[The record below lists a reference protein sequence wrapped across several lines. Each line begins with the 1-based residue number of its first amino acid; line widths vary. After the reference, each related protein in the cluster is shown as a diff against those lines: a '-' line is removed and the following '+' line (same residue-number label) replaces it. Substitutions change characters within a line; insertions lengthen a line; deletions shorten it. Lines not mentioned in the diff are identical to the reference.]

1 MVVCFGA
8 HVSTSKGIP
17 NAIKYTKE
25 ILNGDILQIFSQSP
39 RSLKGPSD
47 KTIHDIP
54 KIIDAIKTH
63 NVKIVSHSP
72 YMINLSKDISTHQY
86 VMDCLLKDLQFI
98 NKVGGI
104 GSVVHMGKS
113 LKLSKDEAL
122 KNMILN
128 IKYIL
133 SNYNGDAKL
142 IIETSCGQGTEL
154 LSNLDDIGDFYNHGV
169 DGTSFTE
176 AEKKKIEF
184 CIDTCHIFVAGY
196 DMRSPKE
203 VNSYFNKFNK
213 IIGNNKLALI
223 HFNDSAKKLGSNVDR
238 HANIGEGYIG
248 NPDLDGNID
257 GLKAVFKKASQLSIP
272 MVLETPDIHPYVNN
286 IKQDKWYV

>member
-17 NAIKYTKE
+17 NAIKYTRE
-25 ILNGDILQIFSQSP
+25 VLNGDILQIFSQSP

-47 KTIHDIP
+47 KTINDIP
-54 KIIDAIKTH
+54 KIIDAIKAH

-98 NKVGGI
+98 NKIGGI

-113 LKLSKDEAL
+113 LKLSKEEAL

-133 SNYNGDAKL
+133 SNYDGDAKL

-154 LSNLDDIGDFYNHGV
+154 LANLDDIGEFYNQGIN
-169 DGTSFTE
+169 GTSFTE
-176 AEKKKIEF
+176 AEKNKIEF

-203 VNSYFNKFNK
+203 VNSYFSKFNK

-272 MVLETPDIHPYVNN
+272 MVLETPDIHPYVSN

>member
-1 MVVCFGA
+1 
-8 HVSTSKGIP
+8 
-17 NAIKYTKE
+17 
-25 ILNGDILQIFSQSP
+25 
-39 RSLKGPSD
+39 
-47 KTIHDIP
+47 
-54 KIIDAIKTH
+54 
-63 NVKIVSHSP
+63 
-72 YMINLSKDISTHQY
+72 
-86 VMDCLLKDLQFI
+86 
-98 NKVGGI
+98 
-104 GSVVHMGKS
+104 MGKS
-113 LKLSKDEAL
+113 LKLSKEEAL

-133 SNYNGDAKL
+133 SKYDGDAKL

-154 LSNLDDIGDFYNHGV
+154 LSDLDDIGDFYNHGIN
-169 DGTSFTE
+169 GTKFTDS
-176 AEKKKIEF
+176 EKNKIEF

-257 GLKAVFKKASQLSIP
+257 GLKTVFKKASQLSVP

-286 IKQDKWYV
+286 IKQDRWYV

>member
-17 NAIKYTKE
+17 NAIKYTRE
-25 ILNGDILQIFSQSP
+25 VLNGDILQIFSQSP

-47 KTIHDIP
+47 KTINDIP
-54 KIIDAIKTH
+54 KIIDAIKAH

-72 YMINLSKDISTHQY
+72 YMINLSKDISTHQH

-98 NKVGGI
+98 NKIGGI

-113 LKLSKDEAL
+113 LKLSKEEAL

-133 SNYNGDAKL
+133 SNYDGDAKL

-154 LSNLDDIGDFYNHGV
+154 LANLDDIGEFYNQGIN
-169 DGTSFTE
+169 GTSFTE
-176 AEKKKIEF
+176 AEKNKIEF

-203 VNSYFNKFNK
+203 VNSYFSKFNK

-272 MVLETPDIHPYVNN
+272 MVLETPDIHPYVSN

>member
-1 MVVCFGA
+1 MVLCFGA

-17 NAIKYTKE
+17 NAIKYTRE
-25 ILNGDILQIFSQSP
+25 VLNGDILQIFSQSP

-47 KTIHDIP
+47 KTIKDIP

-98 NKVGGI
+98 DKVGGI

-113 LKLSKDEAL
+113 LKLSKEEAL

-133 SNYNGDAKL
+133 SNYDGDAKL

-154 LSNLDDIGDFYNHGV
+154 LANLDDIGDFYSHGIN
-169 DGTSFTE
+169 GTSFTE
-176 AEKKKIEF
+176 QEKSKIEF

-203 VNSYFNKFNK
+203 VNSYFSKFNN

-238 HANIGEGYIG
+238 HANIGGGYIG
-248 NPDLDGNID
+248 NSDLGGNID

-272 MVLETPDIHPYVNN
+272 MVLETPDIHPYVSN

>member
-17 NAIKYTKE
+17 YAIKYTKE
-25 ILNGDILQIFSQSP
+25 VLNGDILQIFSQSP
-39 RSLKGPSD
+39 RSLRGPSD
-47 KTIHDIP
+47 KTIKDIP
-54 KIIDAIKTH
+54 KIIDAIKTY

-98 NKVGGI
+98 DKVGGI

-113 LKLSKDEAL
+113 LKLSKKDAL

-133 SNYNGDAKL
+133 SKYNGNAKL

-154 LSNLDDIGDFYNHGV
+154 LSDLDEIGEFYNHGINGV
-169 DGTSFTE
+169 SFTE
-176 AEKKKIEF
+176 SEKSKIEF

-196 DMRSPKE
+196 DMRSPKI
-203 VNSYFNKFNK
+203 VNSYFSKFNK
-213 IIGNNKLALI
+213 LIGNQNLALI

-272 MVLETPDIHPYVNN
+272 MVLETPDIHPYVSN